1 MVPPMPTPEKPNVLV
16 VEDEPLISDMVAQ
29 GLEDE
34 GFRVHAVASAEQALR
49 HLALHGD
56 VDVLFTDI
64 NLPGMDGST
73 LARWAR
79 ELKPGLSVVYA
90 SGHVSSLDRFSAVPG
105 SIFVPKPY
113 TPAQI
118 CRVIT
123 DLAAAA

>member
-1 MVPPMPTPEKPNVLV
+1 MSTQEKTSVLV
-16 VEDEPLISDMVAQ
+16 VEDEPLISEMVAQ

-34 GFRVHAVASAEQALR
+34 GFRVHAVATAEAALR
-49 HLALHGD
+49 HLAAHGD

-64 NLPGMDGST
+64 NLAEGMDGST

-79 ELKPGLSVVYA
+79 ELKPSLSVVYA
-90 SGHVSSLDRFSAVPG
+90 SGRVNWLDRHSAVPG

-118 CRVIT
+118 SQVIT
-123 DLAAAA
+123 ELAAA

>member
-1 MVPPMPTPEKPNVLV
+1 MTTQEKPNVLV
-16 VEDEPLISDMVAQ
+16 VEDEPLISDMIAQ

-34 GFRVHAVASAEQALR
+34 GFRVHAVPNAEQALR
-49 HLALHGD
+49 HLASHGD

-64 NLPGMDGST
+64 NLPGGMDGST

-79 ELKPGLSVVYA
+79 ELNPALSVVYA
-90 SGHVSSLDRFSAVPG
+90 SGRVSSLDRFSAVPG

-118 CRVIT
+118 CRVLT
-123 DLAAAA
+123 ELAAAA